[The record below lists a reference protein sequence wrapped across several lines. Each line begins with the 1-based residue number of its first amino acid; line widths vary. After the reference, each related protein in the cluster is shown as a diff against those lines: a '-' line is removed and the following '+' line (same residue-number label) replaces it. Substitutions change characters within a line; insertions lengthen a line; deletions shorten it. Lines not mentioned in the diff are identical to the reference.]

1 MAPNPPDSTTLPA
14 NTSAL
19 VAAGPPTRTADAQ
32 PTSLLP
38 NPEVVTMAHQAVDS
52 WAQHLRR
59 TAEALLGLHQQGE
72 EQSLLL
78 SQQME
83 ELEEKRG
90 LLAKESA
97 LLEVAKAD
105 LTTREGRLRT
115 LGSSP
120 TNDAAESSS
129 AAAIGANLQRVLVA
143 VLVEQKKNKAPL
155 AQVEEL

>member
-1 MAPNPPDSTTLPA
+1 
-14 NTSAL
+14 
-19 VAAGPPTRTADAQ
+19 
-32 PTSLLP
+32 
-38 NPEVVTMAHQAVDS
+38 MAHQAVDS